1 MYSSSIDEGEVGN
14 LLNEMRDAA
23 GLEMG
28 EDMVKAGKGN
38 VQNNSAQQ
46 NNEVDEMQKKL
57 DQLKHL

>member
-57 DQLKHL
+57 D